1 VRILGIDPGLAHTGW
16 GIIDQQGSAS
26 SAVAY
31 GSISTSASDPTAT
44 RLAAIHSGI
53 VEVIERY
60 APDCCGIEDVFF
72 GVNAKTA
79 FALGQARGVA
89 ILATSA
95 AGLEVAEYA
104 PAQVK
109 LTVVGQG
116 RADKAQV
123 AYMVRTI
130 LTLDHT
136 PEPDHCSDALAIA
149 ITHAVSRQSRI
160 LEEKASGAG
169 AGGPGQAVEETGRT

>member
-1 VRILGIDPGLAHTGW
+1 MRILGIDPGLAHTGW
-16 GIIDQQGSAS
+16 GIIDQRGSAS

-31 GSISTSASDPTAT
+31 GSISTSASDPTAS

-53 VEVIERY
+53 VEVIDRY
-60 APDCCGIEDVFF
+60 SPDCCGIEDVFF

-89 ILATSA
+89 ILATA
-95 AGLEVAEYA
+95 TAGLEVAEYP

-130 LTLDHT
+130 LALDHT
-136 PEPDHCSDALAIA
+136 PEPDHCSDALAVA

-160 LEEKASGAG
+160 LQDKASGSG
-169 AGGPGQAVEETGRT
+169 AHSPGQTGEEADRK